1 MSDTYSNGNLK
12 TIYMKLEI
20 YNNETKIDFD
30 NILYKDFS
38 EETTKKR
45 ELLNLNEVDFSSI
58 TKLKGSKD
66 IMELAFQQEKL
77 EHI

>member
-1 MSDTYSNGNLK
+1 
-12 TIYMKLEI
+12 MKIEI
-20 YNNETKIDFD
+20 YNNQTKIDFD

-38 EETTKKR
+38 EETRKKK
-45 ELLNLNEVDFSSI
+45 ELFSLNEVDFSSI

-66 IMELAFQQEKL
+66 IMELAFQQTKL

>member
-1 MSDTYSNGNLK
+1 
-12 TIYMKLEI
+12 MKLEI
-20 YNNETKIDFD
+20 YNDGTKIDFD
-30 NILYKDFS
+30 NILYKDFI

-45 ELLNLNEVDFSSI
+45 ELLTLNEVDFSSI

>member
-1 MSDTYSNGNLK
+1 
-12 TIYMKLEI
+12 MKIEI
-20 YNNETKIDFD
+20 YNDGTKIDFD

-38 EETTKKR
+38 EETTKKK
-45 ELLNLNEVDFSSI
+45 ELFSLTEVDFSSV

-66 IMELAFQQEKL
+66 IMELAFQQVKL

>member
-1 MSDTYSNGNLK
+1 MN
-12 TIYMKLEI
+12 IEI
-20 YNNETKIDFD
+20 YNNKTKIDFD

-38 EETTKKR
+38 EETTKMK
-45 ELLNLNEVDFSSI
+45 ELFSLNEVDFSSI

>member
-1 MSDTYSNGNLK
+1 
-12 TIYMKLEI
+12 MKLEI
-20 YNNETKIDFD
+20 YNDGTKIDFD
-30 NILYKDFS
+30 NIIYKDFI

-45 ELLNLNEVDFSSI
+45 ELLTLNEVDFSSI

>member
-1 MSDTYSNGNLK
+1 
-12 TIYMKLEI
+12 MKLEI

-38 EETTKKR
+38 EETTKKK
-45 ELLNLNEVDFSSI
+45 ESFFLNEVDFSSI

>member
-1 MSDTYSNGNLK
+1 
-12 TIYMKLEI
+12 MKLEI

-45 ELLNLNEVDFSSI
+45 ELLNLNEMEFSSI

>member
-1 MSDTYSNGNLK
+1 
-12 TIYMKLEI
+12 MKIEI

-38 EETTKKR
+38 EETTKKKD
-45 ELLNLNEVDFSSI
+45 LFSLTEVNFSSI

>member
-1 MSDTYSNGNLK
+1 LLK
-12 TIYMKLEI
+12 TIDMKLEI

-30 NILYKDFS
+30 NILYKDFI

-45 ELLNLNEVDFSSI
+45 ELLTLNEVDFSSI